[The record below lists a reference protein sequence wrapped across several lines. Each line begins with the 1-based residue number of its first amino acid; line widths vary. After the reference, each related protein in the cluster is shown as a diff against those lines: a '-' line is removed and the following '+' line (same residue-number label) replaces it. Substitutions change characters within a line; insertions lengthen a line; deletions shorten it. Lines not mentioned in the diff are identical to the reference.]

1 VKLSTREESQ
11 TDLPGGEPVRQV
23 ALSPHTTTGHSG
35 TEHALSPRSRGMA
48 GGNAAVQ
55 RLATAPRPHAASLGL
70 LSAGGGRA
78 LQRLSARTAQPKLTV
93 SQPGDRF
100 EVQADAVAAR
110 VGLGEAPAAPAPAV
124 SLLAAP
130 AAAAAAG
137 GDEGPPGLAALL
149 TDPGPGSAIP
159 ADVRSQIEPHLGFD
173 LGSVQV
179 HTSDRAQA
187 AAAQLQARAF
197 TSGGH
202 IFLGAGQSPSDLAL
216 MAHEAT
222 HVVQQQAVGVYRSPV
237 QRESDSWLPDF
248 VIDEVKDV
256 AHDVPGY
263 TMLTVVAGY
272 DPIANENVDRSPPNL
287 VRGVLGLVPFGNEI
301 AKRLLD
307 MGILQE
313 AFRMLDEGLTAHNLT
328 LVRIQREIDQV
339 WDELSVSNGIS
350 GNIEVVER
358 HVTGLYRDAMAFI
371 RGIIDAVLQLIRD
384 AAVGLASKL
393 LEGRPVWDLT
403 KKVLH
408 QDPLTGARVDE
419 PTVEILADFLTLI
432 GKQDTLA
439 QMQERGTLQ
448 KTADWLDQQLGRF
461 GSLVGE
467 LTALFEA
474 AWNAIQP
481 ANIAGL
487 PDSLSKLADDA
498 VALVQR
504 VGAFA
509 ADIMVTVLK
518 LVKESLLGWLST
530 KAHDMRGFRLLTVI
544 IGTDPFTGEDV
555 PRTAEN
561 LIGGFVALLPG
572 GEETYRKLA
581 EAGVIAEA
589 GAQIEAAVSTL
600 GISPGMIVE
609 TFLGVWNSLSLQD
622 LLNPIGAFLRVLEK
636 FGEPLMRII
645 SFVGEVIKVVIVL
658 ILKLMNFPSEL
669 LGTIISNAVAA
680 IEDIKRDP
688 VGFIINMLQALKSG
702 LFAFLDKVLSY
713 LLSGLADWLFRGL
726 GAMGIQKPP
735 DLTFA
740 SILTLVLQ
748 VLDITAEKLWSKLG
762 KKIGDDVVAKI
773 RAGVAMASD
782 AFDFVKDVQEN
793 GVGAIWKHVE
803 SQLGNL
809 WDTLLGMAQDWIVT
823 EIVEKAT
830 AKLLSMLDP
839 TGIMAVVNST
849 IAFFKAV
856 QSVIDYIREILQIVN
871 DYVST
876 LAAIAAGNIAAGAQK
891 VEKGLADA
899 VPVAIGFLANQA
911 GLGNVPE
918 KLVELIGKLR
928 ELVDKALDWLFDKAM
943 QLGKA
948 ALNAL
953 GVGGEQAD
961 TGGPDTPE
969 SLAVKAKAATM
980 LQEKIKTPFKT
991 RAELDT
997 TAAGVLDALRPEG
1010 LKAVIVTEKTD
1021 APGHFAIAVAASA
1034 AKPAGEAVV
1043 GDDVAAVQ
1051 PYLDKR
1057 VLVRSNID
1065 RNEYLARVTG
1075 VEAAAGSSTTM
1086 LVVCTFDRT
1095 VKTSHTNPHSEPRR
1109 LILVPAFLEDM
1120 ASATPKLVKPFTGG
1134 EHKSRFAQ
1142 IDGESATGFS
1152 LGPDY
1157 RRGWRQLFYTS
1168 KYSDAVTQFKI
1179 QTVMQNTHPEDL
1191 AKPYYSRRWKWQ
1203 EDGKYYLNEP
1213 DGDGEATVDHKPSV
1227 IKHFLTVG
1235 LHTTQAAREEWYMNG
1250 GDSQPPRIMPRVK
1263 NSELG
1268 SEGERL
1274 KDKAHMGLGFR
1285 GRDDAD

>member
-1 VKLSTREESQ
+1 MKLSTRQESQ
-11 TDLPGGEPVRQV
+11 TDLPGSGPAHQV
-23 ALSPHTTTGHSG
+23 ALSPLTAHPAPGHTSTGHLTGS
-35 TEHALSPRSRGMA
+35 ERAPSPRTREMA
-48 GGNAAVQ
+48 AGNAAVQ
-55 RLATAPRPHAASLGL
+55 RLATTARPHAASLGL

-78 LQRLSARTAQPKLTV
+78 LQRLTAQPKLTV

-110 VGLGEAPAAPAPAV
+110 VGLGEAPAGPTPAISRLATPA
-124 SLLAAP
+124 AAP
-130 AAAAAAG
+130 AAGG
-137 GDEGPPGLAALL
+137 GDEGPPGVVALL
-149 TDPGPGSAIP
+149 TDPGPGTPIP
-159 ADVRSQIEPHLGFD
+159 ADVRAQIEPHLGFG

-179 HTSDRAQA
+179 HRSEQAQA

-202 IFLGAGQSPSDLAL
+202 IFLGAGQSASDLAL

-222 HVVQQQAVGVYRSPV
+222 HVVQQQAVGVYRSPI

-248 VIDEVKDV
+248 VIDEVKDL

-272 DPIANENVDRSPPNL
+272 DPIANENVDRSPTNL

-358 HVTGLYRDAMAFI
+358 HVTGLYRDAMAFV
-371 RGIIDAVLQLIRD
+371 RGVIDAVLQLIRD

-408 QDPLTGARVDE
+408 QDPLTGARVDA

-481 ANIAGL
+481 ANIASL
-487 PDSLSKLADDA
+487 PDNLGKLAGDA

-544 IGTDPFTGEDV
+544 IGTNPFTGEDV

-589 GAQIEAAVSTL
+589 GAQIEAAISTL

-645 SFVGEVIKVVIVL
+645 AFVGEVIKVVIVL

-688 VGFIINMLQALKSG
+688 VGFIINMLQALKTG
-702 LFAFLDKVLSY
+702 LFAFLDKVLTY

-726 GAMGIQKPP
+726 GAMGIQKPA

-740 SILTLVLQ
+740 SILTMVLQ

-773 RAGVAMASD
+773 RAGIGMASD

-809 WDTLLGMAQDWIVT
+809 WDTLLGMARDWIVT

-928 ELVDKALDWLFDKAM
+928 ELVDKALDWLFDKAV

-953 GVGGEQAD
+953 GVGGAPGEATPAQEPLAQEATDTMAPFDVEGFGHKVYIEGGALMVSSTPQPIPQLVANLLEGIWPAREAQARA
-961 TGGPDTPE
+961 
-969 SLAVKAKAATM
+969 LAAQINGMLPSVAAADPAQRQM
-980 LQEKIKTPFKT
+980 L
-991 RAELDT
+991 L
-997 TAAGVLDALRPEG
+997 GVLAG
-1010 LKAVIVTEKTD
+1010 LLKQLVMLMDYKKL
-1021 APGHFAIAVAASA
+1021 PN
-1034 AKPAGEAVV
+1034 AKSKSV
-1043 GDDVAAVQ
+1043 GTAWYDINGQKGTVAAVSGSGIDQ
-1051 PYLDKR
+1051 PISRRDAPDEVDYEEGMNVFFSSLILPSKKSIKKGTTPAMVPRHTDSELKILEYVAQKFTPAPGPGR
-1057 VLVRSNID
+1057 DTVRSTERYDDVHGIVQMHTDYRMCESCAFVVGQFQRLFNGNVVVNPEVGVEPHPVLVS
-1065 RNEYLARVTG
+1065 
-1075 VEAAAGSSTTM
+1075 
-1086 LVVCTFDRT
+1086 
-1095 VKTSHTNPHSEPRR
+1095 
-1109 LILVPAFLEDM
+1109 
-1120 ASATPKLVKPFTGG
+1120 
-1134 EHKSRFAQ
+1134 
-1142 IDGESATGFS
+1142 
-1152 LGPDY
+1152 
-1157 RRGWRQLFYTS
+1157 
-1168 KYSDAVTQFKI
+1168 
-1179 QTVMQNTHPEDL
+1179 
-1191 AKPYYSRRWKWQ
+1191 
-1203 EDGKYYLNEP
+1203 
-1213 DGDGEATVDHKPSV
+1213 
-1227 IKHFLTVG
+1227 
-1235 LHTTQAAREEWYMNG
+1235 
-1250 GDSQPPRIMPRVK
+1250 
-1263 NSELG
+1263 
-1268 SEGERL
+1268 
-1274 KDKAHMGLGFR
+1274 
-1285 GRDDAD
+1285 

>member
-1 VKLSTREESQ
+1 MKLSTRQEAQ
-11 TDLPGGEPVRQV
+11 PDTPATEPARQV
-23 ALSPHTTTGHSG
+23 ALAPRTGEVG
-35 TEHALSPRSRGMA
+35 GGQLAASRRTREVV

-55 RLATAPRPHAASLGL
+55 RLATGPAAHPASLGL

-78 LQRLSARTAQPKLTV
+78 LHRLHARDVQPKLTI

-100 EVQADAVAAR
+100 ERQAEAVAAR
-110 VGLGEAPAAPAPAV
+110 VGLEEAPAGPAPAI
-124 SLLAAP
+124 SRLAAP
-130 AAAAAAG
+130 AAAAG
-137 GDEGPPGLAALL
+137 DDEGPPGLTALL
-149 TDPGPGSAIP
+149 ADPGPGIAIP
-159 ADVRSQIEPHLGFD
+159 AEVRAQIEQHLGVD
-173 LGSVQV
+173 LGTVQV
-179 HTSDRAQA
+179 HTSERAQA
-187 AAAQLQARAF
+187 AAAQLRARAF

-202 IFLGAGQSPSDLAL
+202 IFLGAGESAADLPL

-222 HVVQQQAVGVYRSPV
+222 HVVQQQAVGVYRAGL

-248 VIDEVKDV
+248 VIEEVQDL

-272 DPIANENVDRSPPNL
+272 DPIANKNVDRSPANL
-287 VRGVLGLVPFGNEI
+287 VRGVLGLIPFGDEI

-307 MGILQE
+307 LGVLQD
-313 AFRMLDEGLTAHNLT
+313 AFRMLDEGLTAHDLT
-328 LVRIQREIDQV
+328 LARIQREIDQV

-358 HVTGLYRDAMAFI
+358 HVLGLYRDAMAFI
-371 RGIIDAVLQLIRD
+371 RGVIDAILQLIRD
-384 AAVGLASKL
+384 AAVGLAAKL

-403 KKVLH
+403 TKVLH
-408 QDPLTGARVDE
+408 QDPLTGARVDA

-439 QMQERGTLQ
+439 QMRERGTLQ
-448 KTADWLDQQLGRF
+448 KTADWLDLQLGRF

-467 LTALFEA
+467 LIALFEA
-474 AWNAIQP
+474 AWAAIQP

-487 PDSLSKLADDA
+487 PDNLGKLAGDA

-509 ADIMVTVLK
+509 ADIMVTVLQ
-518 LVKESLLGWLST
+518 LVKDSLLGWLST

-544 IGTDPFTGEDV
+544 IGSNPFTHEDV

-589 GAQIEAAVSTL
+589 GAQIEAAISAL
-600 GISPGMIVE
+600 GISPAMIVD

-636 FGEPLMRII
+636 FGEPLLRII
-645 SFVGEVIKVVIVL
+645 AFAGEVVKVVVVL

-669 LGTIISNAVAA
+669 LGSIISNVVAA

-688 VGFIINMLQALKSG
+688 VGFIINMLQALKTG
-702 LFAFLDKVLSY
+702 LFAFLDNVLTY

-726 GAMGIQKPP
+726 GAMGIQKPA
-735 DLTFA
+735 DLTFG

-748 VLDITAEKLWSKLG
+748 VLDVTADKLWARLG

-773 RAGVAMASD
+773 RAGVGMAGE

-793 GVGAIWKHVE
+793 GVGAIWKHLE

-809 WDTLLGMAQDWIVT
+809 WDTLLGMAQDWIVA

-876 LAAIAAGNIAAGAQK
+876 LAAIAAGNIAAGAQR
-891 VEKGLADA
+891 VEKGLAGA

-918 KLVELIGKLR
+918 KLVELIEKLR

-953 GVGGEQAD
+953 GVGGEEPD
-961 TGGPDTPE
+961 LSGPDTPA

-980 LQEKIKTPFKT
+980 LREKSRTPFKS
-991 RAELDT
+991 RAELDAT
-997 TAAGVLDALRPEG
+997 TGAVLEALRPEG
-1010 LKAVIVTEKTD
+1010 LKAVIVTEKSD
-1021 APGHFAIAVAASA
+1021 APGHFALAVAASA
-1034 AKPAGEAVV
+1034 PKDAGEVV
-1043 GDDVAAVQ
+1043 IGGDEAAAVQ
-1051 PYLDKR
+1051 PYLNQR

-1065 RNEYLARVTG
+1065 KKEYLARVTG
-1075 VEAAAGSSTTM
+1075 VEATSGSIPT
-1086 LVVCTFDRT
+1086 LVVVCTFDRT
-1095 VKTSHTNPHSEPRR
+1095 VQTSHTNPNSEPRR

-1120 ASATPKLVKPFTGG
+1120 ASPTPKVVKPFTGG

-1142 IDGESATGFS
+1142 IDGESTTGFS
-1152 LGPDY
+1152 LGPDH
-1157 RRGWRQLFYTS
+1157 RKTWRQLFYTT
-1168 KYSDAVTQFKI
+1168 KYSDTVIHFKI
-1179 QTVMQNTHPEDL
+1179 QTVMQNTHPDDL
-1191 AKPYYSRRWKWQ
+1191 QLPYYSRRWKWP

-1227 IKHFLTVG
+1227 LKHFLTVG
-1235 LHTTQAAREEWYMNG
+1235 LHTTQAEREAWYMNG
-1250 GDSQPPRIMPRVK
+1250 GDNQPPRIMPRSK